1 MAGTKKATGTA
12 AAPKKAA
19 STAAHPSYQDMIKE
33 AILQLKD
40 RGGSSRQAIKKHLLA
55 NHPSVTNVSE
65 NAFTTQL
72 NKALQR
78 GTDSGVFLRPKG
90 PRC

>member
-1 MAGTKKATGTA
+1 LFF
-12 AAPKKAA
+12 
-19 STAAHPSYQDMIKE
+19 H
-33 AILQLKD
+33 
-40 RGGSSRQAIKKHLLA
+40 SRQAIKKHLLA

-90 PRC
+90 KSNFQ